1 MDDAEARTLL
11 GVGAEA
17 PVEEIRTAFRRRLHH
32 AHPDVAPGD
41 PEATR
46 TTARLVEAYGVLR
59 RGRSRVVDRG
69 AQPPGRSPHPDPG
82 AKVAVDG
89 DHLAF
94 AAPRRE
100 VYLRLIEVADQIGE
114 VTYVD
119 PDARLLD
126 TVVILHDGTACSL
139 LAVLQERSRPVGSP
153 EAAGHEVADRRGWA
167 ACTEIFFTVEPLGG
181 EARPPV
187 APLVAAVASLLGG
200 R

>member
-11 GVGAEA
+11 GVGAGA
-17 PVEEIRTAFRRRLHH
+17 AVEEIRTAFRRRLHH
-32 AHPDVAPGD
+32 AHPDVAPRD

-59 RGRSRVVDRG
+59 RGRSRVVDDR
-69 AQPPGRSPHPDPG
+69 APPPGRTSHPDRG
-82 AKVAVDG
+82 ARVAVDG

-94 AAPRRE
+94 AAPRRD

-126 TVVILHDGTACSL
+126 TVVIVDDGTACSL
-139 LAVLQERSRPVGSP
+139 LAVLQERLLPVGPPHS
-153 EAAGHEVADRRGWA
+153 AGTGVADCRGWA
-167 ACTEIFFTVEPLGG
+167 AGTEVFFTVEPLGG

-187 APLVAAVASLLGG
+187 APLVAAVASLLEG

>member
-1 MDDAEARTLL
+1 MDDAEARAVL
-11 GVGAEA
+11 GVGARA
-17 PVEEIRTAFRRRLHH
+17 PAEDIRTAFRQRLHH
-32 AHPDVAPGD
+32 AHPDVAPRD

-59 RGRSRVVDRG
+59 RGRSRVGDRPS
-69 AQPPGRSPHPDPG
+69 PPSRWSHPDPG
-82 AKVAVDG
+82 ARVAVDG

-100 VYLRLIEVADQIGE
+100 VYLRLFEVADQIGE

-126 TVVILHDGTACSL
+126 TVVILDDGTACSL
-139 LAVLQERSRPVGSP
+139 LAVLQERLLPVGSP
-153 EAAGHEVADRRGWA
+153 DSAGTGGAYRRGWPTW
-167 ACTEIFFTVEPLGG
+167 TEIYFTVEPLGG